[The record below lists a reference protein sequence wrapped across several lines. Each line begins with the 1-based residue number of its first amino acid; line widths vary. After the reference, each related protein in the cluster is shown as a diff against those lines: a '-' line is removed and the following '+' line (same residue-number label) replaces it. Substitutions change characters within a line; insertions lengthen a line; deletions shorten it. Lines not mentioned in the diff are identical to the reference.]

1 MSTVAAISTGRA
13 PGGIGIV
20 RISGE
25 NAIAVADKVFSSFN
39 GKKLCEIPGYSALY
53 GKAHGKNGHIDNVV
67 ALVFKAPK
75 SYTGEDVVEISCHG
89 GLFVTDRV
97 LNAVFEAGAVP
108 AEAGEFTK
116 RAFLNGK
123 MDLTSAESV
132 MSIISAQGEQAEK
145 IALGVLEGKL
155 FKEIKKITDKLLY
168 DMALLSAWVDY
179 PYEEIED
186 LSAEKLKSHIAESKN
201 ELEKLINDFG
211 KGQIILEGVDTAI
224 VGCPNVGKSTLMN
237 LLSGTD
243 KSIVTEIAGT
253 TRDIVEDTVNAGGI
267 TLRLADTAGV
277 RDTDDTVESI
287 GVERAVKRLE
297 NAELVLAVF
306 DGSRPLNSDDRRLID
321 LCKGK
326 KAVGIINKTDL
337 DKNYLNDEIEKF
349 FPQTVFIS
357 AKTGEGKAEL
367 IRAIETL
374 LGTAD
379 FDTSAAAVVNERQ
392 RDCCKKALDALNDA
406 QNALDLGLTMD
417 AVTVCLDSAAE
428 NLMVLT
434 GEKATELVVN
444 EIFAQFCV
452 GK

>member
-1 MSTVAAISTGRA
+1 ML
-13 PGGIGIV
+13 
-20 RISGE
+20 
-25 NAIAVADKVFSSFN
+25 K
-39 GKKLCEIPGYSALY
+39 SA
-53 GKAHGKNGHIDNVV
+53 
-67 ALVFKAPK
+67 FQ
-75 SYTGEDVVEISCHG
+75 
-89 GLFVTDRV
+89 
-97 LNAVFEAGAVP
+97 AGAVP

-132 MSIISAQGEQAEK
+132 MNVISAQGEQAEK
-145 IALGVLEGKL
+145 IALGVLEGRL
-155 FKEIKKITDKLLY
+155 FKEIKGITDKLVY
-168 DMALLSAWVDY
+168 DLALLSAWVDY

-186 LSAEKLKSHIAESKN
+186 LSDNNLKEHIEISITS
-201 ELEKLINDFG
+201 LEKLIKDFST
-211 KGQIILEGVDTAI
+211 GQIIMEGVDTAI

-237 LLSGTD
+237 LLSGTE

-253 TRDIVEDTVNAGGI
+253 TRDIVEDTVNVGGI

-277 RDTDDTVESI
+277 RETDDLVESI
-287 GVERAVKRLE
+287 GVDRAVKRLE

-306 DGSRPLNSDDRRLID
+306 DASRELNDSDRRLID

-326 KAVGIINKTDL
+326 KAIGIINKTDL
-337 DKNYLNDEIEKF
+337 DKNHLNGEIEKNF
-349 FPQTVFIS
+349 SQTVFIS
-357 AKTGEGKAEL
+357 AKKGTGKDDLAKAVE
-367 IRAIETL
+367 AL

-379 FDTSAAAVVNERQ
+379 FDTSAVAVVNERQ
-392 RDCCKKALDALNDA
+392 CECCKKALEALYDAENALN
-406 QNALDLGLTMD
+406 LGLTMD
-417 AVTVCLDSAAE
+417 AVTVCLDSAIE

>member
-1 MSTVAAISTGRA
+1 MSTIAAISTGRA

-25 NAIAVADKVFSSFN
+25 NAISIADKVFSSFN
-39 GKKLCEIPGYSALY
+39 GKKLCELSGYSALY
-53 GKAHGKNGHIDNVV
+53 GKAYDEDGNIDNVV
-67 ALVFKAPK
+67 SLVFRAPK

-89 GLFVTDRV
+89 GLFVTDKV
-97 LNAVFEAGAVP
+97 LKAVYSAGAIP
-108 AEAGEFTK
+108 AQAGEFTK

-132 MSIISAQGEQAEK
+132 MNIISAQGEQAEK
-145 IALGVLEGKL
+145 IALGVLEGRL
-155 FKEIKKITDKLLY
+155 FKEIKKINDKLVY

-186 LSAEKLKSHIAESKN
+186 LSENNLKEHIDESIYS
-201 ELEKLINDFG
+201 LEKLINDFS
-211 KGQIILEGVDTAI
+211 KGQIIMEGVDTAI

-237 LLSGTD
+237 LLSGTE

-253 TRDIVEDTVNAGGI
+253 TRDIVEDTVNVGGI

-277 RDTDDTVESI
+277 RETDDVVESI
-287 GVERAVKRLE
+287 GVDRAVKRLE

-306 DGSRPLNSDDRRLID
+306 DASRGLNEQDKKLIA

-326 KAVGIINKTDL
+326 KAIGVINKIDL
-337 DKNYLNDEIEKF
+337 DKNNLNNEIKEN

-357 AKTGEGKAEL
+357 AKTGEGKTEL
-367 IRAIETL
+367 SKAIDEL

-379 FDTSAAAVVNERQ
+379 FDTSATAIVNERQ
-392 RDCCKKALDALNDA
+392 RDCCKKALDALRDA
-406 QNALDLGLTMD
+406 DNALMLGMTMD
-417 AVTVCLDSAAE
+417 AVTVCLDSAIE

>member
-53 GKAHGKNGHIDNVV
+53 GKAHGKKGHIDNVV

-306 DGSRPLNSDDRRLID
+306 DGSRPLNGDDRRLID

-337 DKNYLNDEIEKF
+337 DKNYLNDEVEKN

-367 IRAIETL
+367 ISAIETL

>member
-53 GKAHGKNGHIDNVV
+53 GKVHGKNGHIDNVV

-75 SYTGEDVVEISCHG
+75 SYTGEDVVEFSCHG

-306 DGSRPLNSDDRRLID
+306 DGSRPLNGDDRRLID

-337 DKNYLNDEIEKF
+337 DKNYLNNEIEKN

-367 IRAIETL
+367 ISAIETL

>member
-25 NAIAVADKVFSSFN
+25 NAVAVADKVFSSFN

-75 SYTGEDVVEISCHG
+75 SYTGEDVVEFSCHG

-367 IRAIETL
+367 ISAIETL

>member
-1 MSTVAAISTGRA
+1 MENNFDTIVAIITPLAQGAVGVIRL
-13 PGGIGIV
+13 
-20 RISGE
+20 SGDQSL
-25 NAIAVADKVFSSFN
+25 NIAQSIFS
-39 GKKLCEIPGYSALY
+39 KKIKPRMINY
-53 GKAHGKNGHIDNVV
+53 GHIIDSKKVLDEVILLPFV
-67 ALVFKAPK
+67 APH

-89 GLFVTDRV
+89 GLFVTDKV
-97 LNAVFEAGAVP
+97 LKAVYSAGAVP
-108 AEAGEFTK
+108 AEPGEFTK

-132 MSIISAQGEQAEK
+132 MNIIYAQGEQAEK
-145 IALGVLEGKL
+145 IALGVLEGRL
-155 FKEIKKITDKLLY
+155 FKEIKKINDKLVY

-186 LSAEKLKSHIAESKN
+186 LSDNNLKEHIKESR
-201 ELEKLINDFG
+201 ESLQKLINDFD

-237 LLSGTD
+237 LISGTE

-253 TRDIVEDTVNAGGI
+253 TRDIVEDTVNVGGI

-277 RDTDDTVESI
+277 RETEDIVESI
-287 GVERAVKRLE
+287 GVDRAVKRLE

-306 DGSRPLNSDDRRLID
+306 DATRELNEADYRLIE

-326 KAVGIINKTDL
+326 NAIGIINKTDL
-337 DKNYLNDEIEKF
+337 DENHLKGKIEENF
-349 FPQTVFIS
+349 SQTVFIS
-357 AKTGEGKAEL
+357 AKTGKGKEEL
-367 IRAIETL
+367 TKAIEQT

-379 FDTSAAAVVNERQ
+379 FDTSATAIVNDRQ
-392 RDCCKKALDALNDA
+392 CECCKKALDALIDA
-406 QNALDLGLTMD
+406 ENALEFGMTMD
-417 AVTVCLDSAAE
+417 AVTVCLDSAIE

>member
-1 MSTVAAISTGRA
+1 MSTIAAISTGRA
-13 PGGIGIV
+13 PGGIGVV

-25 NAIAVADKVFSSFN
+25 NAIEVGDKVFSSFN
-39 GKKLCEIPGYSALY
+39 GKKLCEIDGYSALY
-53 GKAHGKNGHIDNVV
+53 GKAHDKDSDIDNVV
-67 ALVFKAPK
+67 ALLFRAPK

-89 GLFVTDRV
+89 GLFVTDKV
-97 LNAVFEAGAVP
+97 LKAVFSAGAIP

-132 MSIISAQGEQAEK
+132 MNMISAQGEQAEK
-145 IALGVLEGKL
+145 IALGVLEGRL
-155 FKEIKKITDKLLY
+155 FKEIKGITDKLVY
-168 DMALLSAWVDY
+168 DLALLSAWVDY

-186 LSAEKLKSHIAESKN
+186 LSENNLKEHIEYSIES
-201 ELEKLINDFG
+201 LEKLINDFS
-211 KGQIILEGVDTAI
+211 KGQIIMEGVDTAI

-237 LLSGTD
+237 LLSGTE

-253 TRDIVEDTVNAGGI
+253 TRDIVEDTVNVGGI

-277 RDTDDTVESI
+277 RETDDLVESI
-287 GVERAVKRLE
+287 GVDRAVKRLE
-297 NAELVLAVF
+297 EAELVLAVF
-306 DGSRPLNSDDRRLID
+306 DASRELNDSDKRLIE
-321 LCKGK
+321 LCRDK
-326 KAVGIINKTDL
+326 KTIGIVNKTDL
-337 DKNYLNDEIEKF
+337 DENHLNDGFENNF
-349 FPQTVFIS
+349 SQTVFIS
-357 AKTGEGKAEL
+357 AKKGTGKEDLVKAVECV
-367 IRAIETL
+367 

-379 FDTSAAAVVNERQ
+379 FDTSAVAVVNERQ
-392 RDCCKKALDALNDA
+392 CDCCKKALDALKDA
-406 QNALDLGLTMD
+406 ENALSLGLTMD
-417 AVTVCLDSAAE
+417 AVTVCLDSAIE

>member
-1 MSTVAAISTGRA
+1 MSTIAAISTGRA

-25 NAIAVADKVFSSFN
+25 NAIAVGDKIFSSLS
-39 GKKLCEIPGYSALY
+39 GKKLCEIPGYTALY
-53 GKAHGKNGHIDNVV
+53 GKAVDGGDIDTAV

-75 SYTGEDVVEISCHG
+75 SYTGEDVVELSCHG
-89 GLFVTDRV
+89 GLYITDRV
-97 LNAVFEAGAVP
+97 LKAALKAGAVP

-132 MSIISAQGEQAEK
+132 MNLISAQGERAEK
-145 IALGVLEGKL
+145 IALGVLSGKL
-155 FKEIKKITDKLLY
+155 FSEIKKITDKLLY

-186 LSAEKLKSHIAESKN
+186 ISPPRLKEHIDESIKN
-201 ELEKLINDFG
+201 LENLINDFD
-211 KGQIILEGVDTAI
+211 KGQIIMEGVDTVI

-237 LLSGTD
+237 LLSGTE

-253 TRDIVEDTVNAGGI
+253 TRDIVEDTVNLGGI
-267 TLRLADTAGV
+267 TLRLSDTAGV
-277 RDTDDTVESI
+277 RETNDTVESI
-287 GVERAVKRLE
+287 GVERAVKKLE
-297 NAELVLAVF
+297 DASLVLAVF
-306 DGSRPLNSDDRRLID
+306 DASRPLSDEDHRLIE

-326 KAVGIINKTDL
+326 KAIGIINKTDL
-337 DKNYLNDEIEKF
+337 DKNCLSDEIEKN

-357 AKTGEGKAEL
+357 AKTGEGKDGLSAAVEKM
-367 IRAIETL
+367 
-374 LGTAD
+374 LGTSD
-379 FDTSAAAVVNERQ
+379 FDTSAAAVINERQ
-392 RDCCKKALDALNDA
+392 RDCCRKACDALKDA
-406 QNALDLGLTMD
+406 RDAVNMGMTMD
-417 AVTVCLDSAAE
+417 AVTVCLDSAVE
-428 NLMVLT
+428 SLMVLT

>member
-1 MSTVAAISTGRA
+1 MSTIAAISTGRA

-25 NAIAVADKVFSSFN
+25 NAIEIGDKIFSSFN
-39 GKKLCEIPGYSALY
+39 NKKLCELDGYSALY
-53 GKAHGKNGHIDNVV
+53 GKAIDKNGSIDNVV
-67 ALVFKAPK
+67 ALLFRAPK

-89 GLFVTDRV
+89 GLFVTDKV
-97 LNAVFEAGAVP
+97 LKAVFDAGAVP

-132 MSIISAQGEQAEK
+132 MNIISAQGEQAEK
-145 IALGVLEGKL
+145 IALGVLEGRL
-155 FKEIKKITDKLLY
+155 FKEINKITDKLVY

-186 LSAEKLKSHIAESKN
+186 LSENNLKEHIDESISS
-201 ELEKLINDFG
+201 LEKLINDFG
-211 KGQIILEGVDTAI
+211 KGQIIMEGVDTAI

-237 LLSGTD
+237 LLSGTE

-253 TRDIVEDTVNAGGI
+253 TRDVVEDTVNVGGI

-277 RDTDDTVESI
+277 RETDDIVESI
-287 GVERAVKRLE
+287 GVDRAVKRLE
-297 NAELVLAVF
+297 TAELVLAVF
-306 DGSRPLNSDDRRLID
+306 DASRELNEQDKRLIE

-326 KAVGIINKTDL
+326 KAIGIVNKIDT
-337 DKNYLNDEIEKF
+337 DKNYLNGEIEKNF
-349 FPQTVFIS
+349 SQTVFIS

-367 IRAIETL
+367 SKAIEEL

-379 FDTSAAAVVNERQ
+379 FDTSATAIVNERQ
-392 RDCCKKALDALNDA
+392 CDCCKKALDALRDA
-406 QNALDLGLTMD
+406 DNALMLGMTMD
-417 AVTVCLDSAAE
+417 AVTVCLDSAVE
-428 NLMVLT
+428 NLMILT

>member
-1 MSTVAAISTGRA
+1 M
-13 PGGIGIV
+13 

-25 NAIAVADKVFSSFN
+25 NAISIADKVFSSFN
-39 GKKLCEIPGYSALY
+39 GKKLCELSGYSALY
-53 GKAHGKNGHIDNVV
+53 GKAYDEDGNIDNVV
-67 ALVFKAPK
+67 SLVFRAPK

-89 GLFVTDRV
+89 GLFVTDKV
-97 LNAVFEAGAVP
+97 LKAVYSAGAIP
-108 AEAGEFTK
+108 AQAGEFTK

-132 MSIISAQGEQAEK
+132 MNIISAQGEQAEK
-145 IALGVLEGKL
+145 IALGVLEGRL
-155 FKEIKKITDKLLY
+155 FKEIKKINDKLVY

-186 LSAEKLKSHIAESKN
+186 LSENNLKEHIDESIYS
-201 ELEKLINDFG
+201 LEKLINDFS
-211 KGQIILEGVDTAI
+211 KGQIIMEGVDTAI

-237 LLSGTD
+237 LLSGTE

-253 TRDIVEDTVNAGGI
+253 TRDIVEDTVNVGGI

-277 RDTDDTVESI
+277 RETDDVVESI
-287 GVERAVKRLE
+287 GVDRAVKRLE

-306 DGSRPLNSDDRRLID
+306 DASRGLNEQDKKLIA

-326 KAVGIINKTDL
+326 KAIGVINKIDL
-337 DKNYLNDEIEKF
+337 DKNNLNNEIKEN

-357 AKTGEGKAEL
+357 AKTGEGKTEL
-367 IRAIETL
+367 SKAIDEL

-379 FDTSAAAVVNERQ
+379 FDTSATAIVNERQ
-392 RDCCKKALDALNDA
+392 RDCCKKALDALRDA
-406 QNALDLGLTMD
+406 DNALMLGMTMD
-417 AVTVCLDSAAE
+417 AVTVCLDSAIE

>member
-1 MSTVAAISTGRA
+1 MSTIAAISTGRA
-13 PGGIGIV
+13 PGGIGVV

-25 NAIAVADKVFSSFN
+25 NAIEIGDKIFSSFS
-39 GKKLCEIPGYSALY
+39 GKKLCETPGYSALY
-53 GKAHGKNGHIDNVV
+53 GKAYDENGNIDNVV
-67 ALVFKAPK
+67 ALLFRAPK

-89 GLFVTDRV
+89 GLYVTDKV
-97 LNAVFEAGAVP
+97 LKAVFEAGAVP

-132 MSIISAQGEQAEK
+132 MNIISAQGEQAEK
-145 IALGVLEGKL
+145 IALGVLEGRL
-155 FKEIKKITDKLLY
+155 FKEIKKITDKLVY

-186 LSAEKLKSHIAESKN
+186 LSENNLKEHIDESILS
-201 ELEKLINDFG
+201 LEKLINDFG
-211 KGQIILEGVDTAI
+211 KGQIIMEGVDTAI

-237 LLSGTD
+237 LLSGTE

-253 TRDIVEDTVNAGGI
+253 TRDVVEDTVNVGGI

-277 RDTDDTVESI
+277 RETDDLVESI

-306 DGSRPLNSDDRRLID
+306 DASRELNQQDKRLIE

-326 KAVGIINKTDL
+326 KAIGIVNKIDT
-337 DKNYLNDEIEKF
+337 DKNYLNGEIEKNF
-349 FPQTVFIS
+349 SQTIFIS
-357 AKTGEGKAEL
+357 AKTGEGKDEL
-367 IRAIETL
+367 SKAIEEL

-392 RDCCKKALDALNDA
+392 CDCCKKALDALRDA
-406 QNALDLGLTMD
+406 DNALNLGMTMD
-417 AVTVCLDSAAE
+417 AVTVCLDSAVE
-428 NLMVLT
+428 NLMILT

>member
-1 MSTVAAISTGRA
+1 LSTVAAISTGKA

-25 NAIAVADKVFSSFN
+25 NAISVADKIFSSFN
-39 GKKLCEIPGYSALY
+39 GKKLCEIPGYTALY
-53 GKAHGKNGHIDNVV
+53 GKAYDKTGNIDNVV

-89 GLFVTDRV
+89 GLFVTDKV
-97 LNAVFEAGAVP
+97 LKAVYDAGAIP

-132 MSIISAQGEQAEK
+132 MNIISAQGEQAEK
-145 IALGVLEGKL
+145 IALGVLEGRL
-155 FKEIKKITDKLLY
+155 FKEIKKINDKLVY

-186 LSAEKLKSHIAESKN
+186 LSENNLKEHIDESIEK
-201 ELEKLINDFG
+201 LEKLINDFS
-211 KGQIILEGVDTAI
+211 KGQIIMEGVDTAI

-237 LLSGTD
+237 LLSGTE

-253 TRDIVEDTVNAGGI
+253 TRDIVEDTVNVGGI

-277 RDTDDTVESI
+277 RDTDDVVESI
-287 GVERAVKRLE
+287 GVDRAVKRLE

-306 DGSRPLNSDDRRLID
+306 DASRPLTDADRKLID

-326 KAVGIINKTDL
+326 KAIGIVNKTDL
-337 DKNYLNDEIEKF
+337 DKNYLSGEIEENF
-349 FPQTVFIS
+349 LQTVFIS
-357 AKTGEGKAEL
+357 AKTGDGKQALTNAVE
-367 IRAIETL
+367 EL

-379 FDTSAAAVVNERQ
+379 FDTSATAIVNERQ
-392 RDCCKKALDALNDA
+392 KDCCKKALDALKDA
-406 QNALDLGLTMD
+406 DNALMLGMTMD
-417 AVTVCLDSAAE
+417 AVTVCLDSAIE
-428 NLMVLT
+428 NLMILT

>member
-1 MSTVAAISTGRA
+1 MSTIAAISTGRA
-13 PGGIGIV
+13 PGGIGVV

-25 NAIAVADKVFSSFN
+25 DAIKIGDKIFSSFG
-39 GKKLCEIPGYSALY
+39 GKKLCEIDGYSALY
-53 GKAHGKNGHIDNVV
+53 GKAHDEESNIDTVV
-67 ALVFKAPK
+67 ALLFRAPK

-89 GLFVTDRV
+89 GLFVTDKV
-97 LNAVFEAGAVP
+97 LKAAFEAGAVP

-132 MSIISAQGEQAEK
+132 MNVISAQGEQAEK
-145 IALGVLEGKL
+145 IALGVLEGRL
-155 FKEIKKITDKLLY
+155 FKEIKGITDKLVY
-168 DMALLSAWVDY
+168 DLALLSAWVDY

-186 LSAEKLKSHIAESKN
+186 LSANNLTEHIEYSIN
-201 ELEKLINDFG
+201 SLEKLIKDFST
-211 KGQIILEGVDTAI
+211 GQIIMEGVDTAN

-237 LLSGTD
+237 LLSGTE

-253 TRDIVEDTVNAGGI
+253 TRDIVEDTVNVGGI

-277 RDTDDTVESI
+277 RETDDLVESI
-287 GVERAVKRLE
+287 GVDRAVKRLE

-306 DGSRPLNSDDRRLID
+306 DASRELNDSDRRLIE

-326 KAVGIINKTDL
+326 KAIGIVNKTDL
-337 DKNYLNDEIEKF
+337 DKNHLNGEIENNF
-349 FPQTVFIS
+349 SQTVFIS
-357 AKTGEGKAEL
+357 AKKGTGKEDLEKAVE
-367 IRAIETL
+367 EL

-379 FDTSAAAVVNERQ
+379 FDTSAVAVVNERQ
-392 RDCCKKALDALNDA
+392 CECCKKALEALCDAE
-406 QNALDLGLTMD
+406 NALSLGLTMD
-417 AVTVCLDSAAE
+417 AVTVCLDSAIE

>member
-1 MSTVAAISTGRA
+1 MSTIAAISTGRA

-25 NAIAVADKVFSSFN
+25 NAIAVGDKIFSSFS
-39 GKKLCEIPGYSALY
+39 GKKLCEIPGYTALY
-53 GKAHGKNGHIDNVV
+53 GKAVDGGDIDTAV

-75 SYTGEDVVEISCHG
+75 SYTGEDVVELSCHG
-89 GLFVTDRV
+89 GLYITDRV
-97 LNAVFEAGAVP
+97 LKAALKAGAVP

-132 MSIISAQGEQAEK
+132 MNLISAQGERAEK
-145 IALGVLEGKL
+145 IALGVLSGKL
-155 FKEIKKITDKLLY
+155 FSEIKKITDKLLY

-186 LSAEKLKSHIAESKN
+186 ISPPRLKEHIDESIKN
-201 ELEKLINDFG
+201 LEKLINDFD
-211 KGQIILEGVDTAI
+211 KGQIIMEGVDTVI

-237 LLSGTD
+237 LLSGTE

-253 TRDIVEDTVNAGGI
+253 TRDIVEDTVNLGGI
-267 TLRLADTAGV
+267 TLRLSDTAGV
-277 RDTDDTVESI
+277 RETNDTVESI
-287 GVERAVKRLE
+287 GVERAVKKLE
-297 NAELVLAVF
+297 DASLVLAVF
-306 DGSRPLNSDDRRLID
+306 DASRPLSDEDHRLIE

-326 KAVGIINKTDL
+326 KAIGIINKTDL
-337 DKNYLNDEIEKF
+337 DKNCLSDEIEKN

-357 AKTGEGKAEL
+357 AKTGEGKDGLSAAVEKM
-367 IRAIETL
+367 
-374 LGTAD
+374 LGTSD
-379 FDTSAAAVVNERQ
+379 FDTSAAAVINERQ
-392 RDCCKKALDALNDA
+392 RDCCRKACDALKDA
-406 QNALDLGLTMD
+406 RDAVNMGMTMD
-417 AVTVCLDSAAE
+417 AVTVCLDSAVE
-428 NLMVLT
+428 SLMVLT

>member
-1 MSTVAAISTGRA
+1 MSTIAAISTGRA
-13 PGGIGIV
+13 PGGIGVI

-25 NAIAVADKVFSSFN
+25 NAISVADKIFSSFN
-39 GKKLCEIPGYSALY
+39 GKKLCELSGYSALY
-53 GKAHGKNGHIDNVV
+53 GKASDEKGNIDNVV

-89 GLFVTDRV
+89 GLFVTDKV
-97 LNAVFEAGAVP
+97 LKAVYSAGAIP
-108 AEAGEFTK
+108 AEPGEFTK

-132 MSIISAQGEQAEK
+132 MNIISAQGEQAEK

-155 FKEIKKITDKLLY
+155 FKEIKKINDKLVY

-186 LSAEKLKSHIAESKN
+186 LSDNNLKDHIKESR
-201 ELEKLINDFG
+201 ESLQKLINDFD

-237 LLSGTD
+237 LISGTE
-243 KSIVTEIAGT
+243 KSIVTDIAGT
-253 TRDIVEDTVNAGGI
+253 TRDIVEDTVNVGGI

-277 RDTDDTVESI
+277 RETEDIVESI
-287 GVERAVKRLE
+287 GVDRAVKRLE

-306 DGSRPLNSDDRRLID
+306 DASRELTDADYRLIE

-326 KAVGIINKTDL
+326 NAIGIINKTDL
-337 DKNYLNDEIEKF
+337 DKNYLKGKIEEYF
-349 FPQTVFIS
+349 AQTVFIS
-357 AKTGEGKAEL
+357 AKTGKGKEEL
-367 IRAIETL
+367 TRAIEQT

-379 FDTSAAAVVNERQ
+379 FDTSATAIVNDRQ
-392 RDCCKKALDALNDA
+392 CECCKKALDALLDA
-406 QNALDLGLTMD
+406 ENALEFGMTMD
-417 AVTVCLDSAAE
+417 AVTVCLDSAIE
-428 NLMVLT
+428 NLMILT

>member
-25 NAIAVADKVFSSFN
+25 NAVAVADKVFSSFN

-367 IRAIETL
+367 ISAIETL

>member
-25 NAIAVADKVFSSFN
+25 NAINVADSVFSSFN
-39 GKKLCEIPGYSALY
+39 GKKLCEITGYSALY
-53 GKAHGKNGHIDNVV
+53 GKTYDKTGNIDNVV

-89 GLFVTDRV
+89 GLIVTDKV
-97 LNAVFEAGAVP
+97 LKAVYDAGAIP

-132 MSIISAQGEQAEK
+132 MNIISAQGEQAEK
-145 IALGVLEGKL
+145 IALGVLEGRL
-155 FKEIKKITDKLLY
+155 FKEIKKINDKLVY

-186 LSAEKLKSHIAESKN
+186 LSENNLKEHIDESVEKLQ
-201 ELEKLINDFG
+201 KLINDFS
-211 KGQIILEGVDTAI
+211 KGQIIMEGVDTAI

-237 LLSGTD
+237 LLSGTE

-253 TRDIVEDTVNAGGI
+253 TRDIVEDTVNVGGI

-277 RDTDDTVESI
+277 RDTDDVVESI
-287 GVERAVKRLE
+287 GVDRAVKRLE

-306 DGSRPLNSDDRRLID
+306 DASRPLTDADRKLID

-326 KAVGIINKTDL
+326 KAIGIVNKTDL
-337 DKNYLNDEIEKF
+337 DKNCLNGEIEKNF
-349 FPQTVFIS
+349 SQTVFIS
-357 AKTGEGKAEL
+357 AKTGDGKAEL
-367 IRAIETL
+367 TNAVEEL

-379 FDTSAAAVVNERQ
+379 FDTSATAIVNERQ
-392 RDCCKKALDALNDA
+392 KACCKKALDALKDA
-406 QNALDLGLTMD
+406 DNALMLGMTMD
-417 AVTVCLDSAAE
+417 AVTVCLDSAIE
-428 NLMVLT
+428 NLMILT

>member
-1 MSTVAAISTGRA
+1 MSTIAAISTGRA
-13 PGGIGIV
+13 PGGIGVV

-25 NAIAVADKVFSSFN
+25 NAISIGDKIFSSFS
-39 GKKLCEIPGYSALY
+39 GKKLCEINGYSALY
-53 GKAHGKNGHIDNVV
+53 GKAFDKNGNIDNVV
-67 ALVFKAPK
+67 ALLFRAPK

-89 GLFVTDRV
+89 GLYVTDKV
-97 LNAVFEAGAVP
+97 LKAVFDAGAVP

-132 MSIISAQGEQAEK
+132 MNIISAQGEQAEK
-145 IALGVLEGKL
+145 IALGALEGRL
-155 FKEIKKITDKLLY
+155 FKEIKKITDKLVY

-186 LSAEKLKSHIAESKN
+186 LSENNLKEHIDESIFS
-201 ELEKLINDFG
+201 LEKLINDFG
-211 KGQIILEGVDTAI
+211 KGQIIMEGVDTAI

-237 LLSGTD
+237 LLSGTE

-253 TRDIVEDTVNAGGI
+253 TRDVVEDTVNVGGI

-277 RDTDDTVESI
+277 RETDDVVESI
-287 GVERAVKRLE
+287 GVDRAVKRLE

-306 DGSRPLNSDDRRLID
+306 DASRELNEQDKRLIE

-326 KAVGIINKTDL
+326 KAIGIINKIDT
-337 DKNYLNDEIEKF
+337 DKNCLNGEIEKN

-357 AKTGEGKAEL
+357 AKTGKGKEEL
-367 IRAIETL
+367 SKAIEEL

-392 RDCCKKALDALNDA
+392 CDCCKKALDALRDA
-406 QNALDLGLTMD
+406 DNALMLGMTMD
-417 AVTVCLDSAAE
+417 AVTVCLDSAVE
-428 NLMVLT
+428 NLMILT

>member
-1 MSTVAAISTGRA
+1 MSTIAAISTGRA

-25 NAIAVADKVFSSFN
+25 DAIKIGDKIFSSFG
-39 GKKLCEIPGYSALY
+39 GKKLCEIDGYSALY
-53 GKAHGKNGHIDNVV
+53 GKAHDEESDIDTVV
-67 ALVFKAPK
+67 ALLFRAPK

-89 GLFVTDRV
+89 GLFVTDKV
-97 LNAVFEAGAVP
+97 LKSAFQAGAIP

-132 MSIISAQGEQAEK
+132 MNVISAQGEQAEK
-145 IALGVLEGKL
+145 IALGVLEGRL
-155 FKEIKKITDKLLY
+155 FKEIKSITDKLVY
-168 DMALLSAWVDY
+168 DLALLSAWVDY

-186 LSAEKLKSHIAESKN
+186 LSANNLGDHIEYSIN
-201 ELEKLINDFG
+201 SLEKLIKDFS
-211 KGQIILEGVDTAI
+211 KGQIIMEGVDTAI

-237 LLSGTD
+237 LLSGTE

-253 TRDIVEDTVNAGGI
+253 TRDIVEDTVNVGGI

-277 RDTDDTVESI
+277 RETDDLVESI
-287 GVERAVKRLE
+287 GVDRAVKRLE

-306 DGSRPLNSDDRRLID
+306 DVSRPLNDSDRRLIE

-326 KAVGIINKTDL
+326 KAIGIVNKTDL
-337 DKNYLNDEIEKF
+337 DKNHLNGEIENNF
-349 FPQTVFIS
+349 SQTVFIS
-357 AKTGEGKAEL
+357 AKKGTGKEDLANAVE
-367 IRAIETL
+367 EL

-379 FDTSAAAVVNERQ
+379 FDTSAVAVVNERQ
-392 RDCCKKALDALNDA
+392 CECCKKALEALYDAE
-406 QNALDLGLTMD
+406 NALSLGLTMD
-417 AVTVCLDSAAE
+417 AVTVCLDSAIE

>member
-1 MSTVAAISTGRA
+1 MSTIAAISTGRA
-13 PGGIGIV
+13 PGGIGVI

-25 NAIAVADKVFSSFN
+25 DAILIGDKVFSSFN
-39 GKKLCEIPGYSALY
+39 GKKLSEISGYSALY
-53 GKAHGKNGHIDNVV
+53 GKAYDKDGDIDTVV
-67 ALVFKAPK
+67 ALVFRNPK

-89 GLFVTDRV
+89 GLLVTDKV
-97 LNAVFEAGAVP
+97 LKAVFDAGAIP

-132 MSIISAQGEQAEK
+132 MNIISAQGEQAEK
-145 IALGVLEGKL
+145 IALGVLEGRL
-155 FKEIKKITDKLLY
+155 FKEIKKINDKLVY

-186 LSAEKLKSHIAESKN
+186 LSDNNLKEHIEESI
-201 ELEKLINDFG
+201 ESLEKLINDFS
-211 KGQIILEGVDTAI
+211 KGQIIMEGVDTAI

-237 LLSGTD
+237 LLSGTE

-253 TRDIVEDTVNAGGI
+253 TRDVVEDTVNVGGI

-277 RDTDDTVESI
+277 RETEDIVESI
-287 GVERAVKRLE
+287 GVDRAVKRLQ

-306 DGSRPLNSDDRRLID
+306 DGSRELSEADKRLID

-326 KAVGIINKTDL
+326 KAVGIVNKIDL
-337 DKNYLNDEIEKF
+337 DKNRLNNELQENFDKLI
-349 FPQTVFIS
+349 FIS
-357 AKTGEGKAEL
+357 AKTGEGKDEL
-367 IRAIETL
+367 VSAIEEL

-379 FDTSAAAVVNERQ
+379 FDTSATAIVNDRQ
-392 RDCCKKALDALNDA
+392 CDCCKKALEALRDAK
-406 QNALDLGLTMD
+406 NALSLGMTMD
-417 AVTVCLDSAAE
+417 AVTVCLDSAIE